1 MARLHPLEHCTV
13 PYFNFESEAPK
24 EVKLSDSNAVKLD
37 DGRETQRFR
46 THDGLNGDL
55 RVDSRRFEVFE
66 INADFEEGKDDDY
79 EYESEEEEEEE
90 TVNDCNSDGFYEGVC

>member
-1 MARLHPLEHCTV
+1 
-13 PYFNFESEAPK
+13 
-24 EVKLSDSNAVKLD
+24 
-37 DGRETQRFR
+37 
-46 THDGLNGDL
+46 
-55 RVDSRRFEVFE
+55 VFE

>member
-1 MARLHPLEHCTV
+1 MT
-13 PYFNFESEAPK
+13 
-24 EVKLSDSNAVKLD
+24 
-37 DGRETQRFR
+37 R

-90 TVNDCNSDGFYEGVC
+90 VEEETVNDCNSDAFYGVC

>member
-1 MARLHPLEHCTV
+1 M
-13 PYFNFESEAPK
+13 
-24 EVKLSDSNAVKLD
+24 
-37 DGRETQRFR
+37 
-46 THDGLNGDL
+46 
-55 RVDSRRFEVFE
+55 FE